1 MIRLG
6 TTTATDDTTGATVA
20 TSEAWRGVDRG
31 RVEEALARFRGA
43 YQQQPPAY
51 SAVKVAGERAYRR
64 ARRGEAVTLAPR
76 RVEVEVFELVGLE
89 LPDVRFRATV
99 SGGTY
104 LRSLARDVGEELQ
117 CGAHLAEL

>member
-31 RVEEALARFRGA
+31 RVEEALAGFRGA
-43 YQQQPPAY
+43 YDQRPPAY

-64 ARRGEAVTLAPR
+64 GRRGGGGGVGAPPGGGR
-76 RVEVEVFELVGLE
+76 GGEVAS
-89 LPDVRFRATV
+89 LPPPPPGVPAP
-99 SGGTY
+99 GGGGG
-104 LRSLARDVGEELQ
+104 VP
-117 CGAHLAEL
+117 

>member
-31 RVEEALARFRGA
+31 RVEEALAGFRGA
-43 YQQQPPAY
+43 YDQRPPAY

-64 ARRGEAVTLAPR
+64 GGPRGGGGGGGRGGAGGGAAGGAPPPPPPGVPPPAGGGGGARRPPPARRGGGGG
-76 RVEVEVFELVGLE
+76 VG
-89 LPDVRFRATV
+89 R
-99 SGGTY
+99 G
-104 LRSLARDVGEELQ
+104 AR
-117 CGAHLAEL
+117 

>member
-31 RVEEALARFRGA
+31 RVEEALAGFRGA
-43 YQQQPPAY
+43 YDQRPPAY

-64 ARRGEAVTLAPR
+64 GGPRGGGGGGRGRGRGGGGGGASAPPPPPRRPAPR
-76 RVEVEVFELVGLE
+76 
-89 LPDVRFRATV
+89 P
-99 SGGTY
+99 
-104 LRSLARDVGEELQ
+104 
-117 CGAHLAEL
+117 

>member
-31 RVEEALARFRGA
+31 RVEEALAGFRGA
-43 YQQQPPAY
+43 YDQRPPAY

-64 ARRGEAVTLAPR
+64 GGAGRGGGGGGRGRRGGGGGGRGPAPPPPR
-76 RVEVEVFELVGLE
+76 R
-89 LPDVRFRATV
+89 PPRAR
-99 SGGTY
+99 GG
-104 LRSLARDVGEELQ
+104 
-117 CGAHLAEL
+117 